1 LQNLVGMVRFWSMDW
16 SVSSLYRSLTFVL
29 METRRKKN
37 ICEVCSTVS
46 INRIVSLGD
55 LPFILVVLNNASLY
69 FGYDMV

>member
-1 LQNLVGMVRFWSMDW
+1 
-16 SVSSLYRSLTFVL
+16 

-69 FGYDMV
+69 FGYDMVWQIFISYFDVDLQS